1 MQDLEVVVNVV
12 VKTLNLVDPVLEFY
26 VQHENPSYKS
36 SSNAK
41 CFSSMVLLDKGMS
54 NRRNNAL
61 KILVQLAESV
71 FHFLFS
77 FSLVSG

>member
-1 MQDLEVVVNVV
+1 MQDLEVFVNVV

-26 VQHENPSYKS
+26 VQHENPSHKS

-61 KILVQLAESV
+61 KILVQLARRAFFIFCSV
-71 FHFLFS
+71 
-77 FSLVSG
+77 LV